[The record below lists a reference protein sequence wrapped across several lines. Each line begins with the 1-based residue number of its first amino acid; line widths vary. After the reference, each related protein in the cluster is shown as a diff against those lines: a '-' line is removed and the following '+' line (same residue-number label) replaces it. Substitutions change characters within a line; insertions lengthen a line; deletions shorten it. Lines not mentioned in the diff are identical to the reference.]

1 MRVADIGICFE
12 GGKDCTGVGK
22 KIDEPPTEVV
32 DMWEK
37 EKLPTRVEDIEV
49 MSTELQAQADCMDMV
64 NPRIVADY
72 KKLKETITE
81 LQQDI

>member
-1 MRVADIGICFE
+1 M
-12 GGKDCTGVGK
+12 
-22 KIDEPPTEVV
+22 
-32 DMWEK
+32 
-37 EKLPTRVEDIEV
+37 EDIEV
-49 MSTELQAQADCMDMV
+49 MSTELQVQADCMDMV